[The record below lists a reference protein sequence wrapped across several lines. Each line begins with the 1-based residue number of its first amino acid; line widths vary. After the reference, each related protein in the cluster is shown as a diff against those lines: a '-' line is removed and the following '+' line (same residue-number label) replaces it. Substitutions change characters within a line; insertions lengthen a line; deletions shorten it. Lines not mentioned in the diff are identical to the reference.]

1 MFLMVFSLSSGKE
14 EGFSYRRRRIEEREF
29 VVHLSEEA
37 LSSKSSSNERRATDF
52 GMTTFRIF
60 RQTNERRKNGAKNV
74 IDAMKGV
81 VRYSSAKTKTTAG
94 VVVYSTSS
102 FSFSSSFCVLFV
114 FLLCAVVTF
123 LIVLNHPPTA
133 KPTAVG
139 PREGT

>member
-1 MFLMVFSLSSGKE
+1 MFSPSGKE
-14 EGFSYRRRRIEEREF
+14 EGFSYRRRRIEDEEREF

-52 GMTTFRIF
+52 EMTTFRIF